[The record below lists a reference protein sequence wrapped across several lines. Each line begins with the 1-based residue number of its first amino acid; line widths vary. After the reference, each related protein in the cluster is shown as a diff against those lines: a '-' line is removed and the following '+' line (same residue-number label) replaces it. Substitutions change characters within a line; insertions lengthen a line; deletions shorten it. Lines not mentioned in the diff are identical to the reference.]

1 MTTPLI
7 TWSII
12 SGFFI
17 AVVLVRLIHAVMRC
31 SRGEHRFIEIGS
43 EREELFIPGDILK
56 PDAHDYD
63 DFDDL

>member
-12 SGFFI
+12 TGFFI
-17 AVVLVRLIHAVMRC
+17 AVVIARLARAAVRC
-31 SRGEHRFIEIGS
+31 SRGEHRIVEIGS
-43 EREELFIPGDILK
+43 EREEIFLPGDIIRI
-56 PDAHDYD
+56 DEHDYD